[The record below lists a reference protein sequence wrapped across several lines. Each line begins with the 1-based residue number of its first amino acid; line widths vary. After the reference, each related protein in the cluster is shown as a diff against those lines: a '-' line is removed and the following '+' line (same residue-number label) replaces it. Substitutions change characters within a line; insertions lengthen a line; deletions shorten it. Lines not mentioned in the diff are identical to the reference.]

1 MIITMTIIIIVRR
14 RQLILIIS
22 IIIINNVVI
31 VVIVTV
37 IVVIVVV
44 IIIIV
49 TVVVIT
55 IIIIIIVVVVV
66 IVVVVIIIVIVVVLG
81 SFDPPP
87 LGFSRGSIG
96 SCREDL
102 RSVRWRKCSTCR
114 LGEKHETVAGLFGLG
129 TRESVRNLSST
140 IPYTTLLYYTML
152 RCIVTRYTSLG
163 ASSSEGIFRSGQ
175 TITPEL
181 EAYLSIII

>member
-44 IIIIV
+44 IIIV